1 MIIIALLVGVLSQ
14 IVGVRVGLPSIVF
27 LLIFGVLIGPEFLGL
42 VDPDEF
48 GEGLEIIIK
57 LCVGIILFE
66 AGLNL
71 DKDEVKTHQ
80 NAIIPLISIGAV
92 ITMVGGAAL
101 AKYLLDLPWNL
112 AFLYGALVIVTGPTV
127 VQPLLRRIKVKPN
140 LKNILEQEGVFIDP
154 IGAIVAIFVYEI
166 VLQSSSAFMH
176 SVGLV
181 FYRLM
186 IGAII
191 GVVGGYIISVSVKKF
206 YVYMEEF
213 SDLFVLV
220 SALAIYG
227 LSEFIILES
236 GLMAA
241 VVSGMVVGNL
251 NIPDEENLKKFKGK
265 LTVLVISLLFM
276 LLASDLEMKNL
287 LNLGFKGLLVVV
299 GLLFVVRPIEIFGT
313 LFKTELNLR
322 EKLFLSYIAPRGI
335 IAASIASLISIE
347 LKNRDIA
354 GGEVVQGLVFLTIA
368 FSVLLQGSTAK
379 YVARL
384 LKVTFTTS
392 RVVIVGA
399 NSLGRL
405 LAKVLREME
414 IGVCLIDTNT
424 RLVDLARKEGIEV
437 VEGNSLDIDQLEKTG
452 ISHSDSLV
460 SITTSDKVNTFVSRL
475 AKVDF
480 GIENTHPVLNNLADD
495 IDTQSINKLGLH
507 IAFGK
512 SLNLYDVY
520 SKISAKEY
528 VVFRFD
534 VGKSMNGNALEDIAL
549 PEHLIPLIIKKKKTD
564 EVSIYHEGKI
574 LETGD
579 QVTILDLS
587 PFATEFD
594 LLENSE
600 KQLIEV

>member
-1 MIIIALLVGVLSQ
+1 
-14 IVGVRVGLPSIVF
+14 VRVGLPSIVF
-27 LLIFGVLIGPEFLGL
+27 LLIFGVLIGPEFLAL
-42 VDPDEF
+42 LNPNEF

-57 LCVGIILFE
+57 LCVAIILFE

-71 DKDEVKTHQ
+71 DKEEVKNHQ
-80 NAIIPLISIGAV
+80 KVIIPLISNGAAITMIGGAV
-92 ITMVGGAAL
+92 L
-101 AKYLLDLPWNL
+101 AKYALGLSWELS
-112 AFLYGALVIVTGPTV
+112 FLYSALVIVTGPTV

-154 IGAIVAIFVYEI
+154 IGAIVAIFVFEI
-166 VLQSSSAFMH
+166 VIQDSPTLLYSA
-176 SVGLV
+176 GLV
-181 FYRLM
+181 FYRLI

-191 GVVGGYIISVSVKKF
+191 GAVGGLIVSVCVKKF
-206 YVYMEEF
+206 YIYMEDF

-220 SALAIYG
+220 FALGIYA
-227 LSEFIILES
+227 LSETIILES

-241 VVSGMVVGNL
+241 VVSGMIVGNL
-251 NIPDEENLKKFKGK
+251 NIPDEESLKKFKGK
-265 LTVLVISLLFM
+265 LSILVISLLFM

-287 LNLGFKGLLVVV
+287 FHLGIPGILVVL
-299 GLLFVVRPIEIFGT
+299 GLLFVIRPIEIFGT
-313 LFKTELNLR
+313 LFKTSLNLK

-347 LKNRDIA
+347 LNNRNIK

-368 FSVLLQGSTAK
+368 ISVLLQGSTAK
-379 YVARL
+379 YVASF
-384 LKVTFTTS
+384 LKVTYTTN

-399 NSLGRL
+399 NALGRL
-405 LAKVLREME
+405 LAKVLQNMK

-424 RLVDLARKEGIEV
+424 RLVELARKEGLDV

-480 GIENTHPVLNNLADD
+480 GITNTHPVLNNIADV
-495 IDTQSINKLGLH
+495 IDTQSISKLGLH
-507 IAFGK
+507 IAFGR
-512 SLNLYDVY
+512 SLNLFDVY
-520 SKISAKEY
+520 SKISSKEY
-528 VVFRFD
+528 VIFKFNVNKSLN
-534 VGKSMNGNALEDIAL
+534 GKSLEDLFL
-549 PEHLIPLIIKKKKTD
+549 PDHLIPLILKKKKTG
-564 EVSIYHEGKI
+564 EINIYHAGLI

-579 QVTILDLS
+579 KVTILDLS

-594 LLENSE
+594 ILEDSE
-600 KQLIEV
+600 KELIEV